1 MNTINNKYSDN
12 KEKNKQKSYNTMLAW
27 LNECEKINPPSEPLG
42 VQVRVNWTTLRSL
55 LVGLI
60 SAWLISLGWDLF
72 VKDVLVSIGNQWRLR
87 ECKICCRTLSDVLHL
102 LSKFS

>member
-12 KEKNKQKSYNTMLAW
+12 KEKNKQKSNTMLAW

-72 VKDVLVSIGNQWRLR
+72 VKDVLDSIGNQ
-87 ECKICCRTLSDVLHL
+87 
-102 LSKFS
+102 